1 MAGLLGGRYKDK
13 GRQPWSAR
21 QAGEAA
27 HPGRARAPGAP
38 HGFPGGISE
47 GTRRS
52 WQGANPRG
60 GEKLPFQH
68 AKRRDVGVK
77 ATQVEKAARAAVQS
91 RPRCA
96 PAAARAAPR
105 ATGFARRVRGEARA
119 PQRHTGGPG
128 RAASTH
134 RLMERRCLPRHRGRP
149 GEGPSEGRRGRDTR
163 GARERALPG
172 AASVRPKAGPPL
184 RPRPRARG
192 QRGAGAQ
199 VPRPPGLAPRAP
211 PGLRADS
218 AAPAPGR
225 DTLASP
231 TSGNTRQPPRGPSS
245 TVRHS
250 LHPKTGTWGGRSPR
264 SSPVSA
270 PTAGEAVNCAR

>member
-1 MAGLLGGRYKDK
+1 MVCEAGGG
-13 GRQPWSAR
+13 
-21 QAGEAA
+21 
-27 HPGRARAPGAP
+27 
-38 HGFPGGISE
+38 
-47 GTRRS
+47 
-52 WQGANPRG
+52 
-60 GEKLPFQH
+60 
-68 AKRRDVGVK
+68 
-77 ATQVEKAARAAVQS
+77 S
-91 RPRCA
+91 R
-96 PAAARAAPR
+96 APR
-105 ATGFARRVRGEARA
+105 AGAGPWRTPWLPRGHLRRHPKVLAGREPPGRGEAPFPACEAPGCRGEGDSGGEGGASRGPVPPQVRTCRYARRARPTGFARRVRGEARA

-149 GEGPSEGRRGRDTR
+149 GEGPREGRRGRDTR

-199 VPRPPGLAPRAP
+199 VPRPPGLAPREP

-225 DTLASP
+225 DTPASP

-250 LHPKTGTWGGRSPR
+250 PHPKTGTWGGRSPR

>member
-38 HGFPGGISE
+38 PGFPGGISE

-52 WQGANPRG
+52 WRGANPRG

-96 PAAARAAPR
+96 PAAARAAP
-105 ATGFARRVRGEARA
+105 GARA
-119 PQRHTGGPG
+119 PGPRRSACAPETHGGTGERRVHASADGEEVFTLPP
-128 RAASTH
+128 RAAWRGAQRGT
-134 RLMERRCLPRHRGRP
+134 PRAGHARGSRARAAGCCVRAPKGGAPFAPAPPRPRPTRSGRP
-149 GEGPSEGRRGRDTR
+149 GPQ
-163 GARERALPG
+163 A
-172 AASVRPKAGPPL
+172 
-184 RPRPRARG
+184 PRPRASRT
-192 QRGAGAQ
+192 
-199 VPRPPGLAPRAP
+199 PRAP
-211 PGLRADS
+211 G
-218 AAPAPGR
+218 
-225 DTLASP
+225 
-231 TSGNTRQPPRGPSS
+231 
-245 TVRHS
+245 
-250 LHPKTGTWGGRSPR
+250 
-264 SSPVSA
+264 
-270 PTAGEAVNCAR
+270 